1 MNNCPT
7 QGTRWTLWLQKH
19 LVHKQYKESQI
30 GGISRV
36 WRTSRITHLI
46 CSKNRK
52 KKSSEVS
59 LCWLSAQWQ
68 NEYTTGITVL
78 GTFSRRTWDT
88 FYITGKPSWAAN
100 LTESSNHLFS
110 AKTRTTCYFHVVW
123 KRLKCKVSHG
133 CVILHC
139 FTSVYNFQL
148 KIKDRKMDTYYI

>member
-1 MNNCPT
+1 MIPRLAILPWITALHRAEDGPCGYRSIRYTNNIKNPRLVGFLEYDVLHVLHIWFVPKT
-7 QGTRWTLWLQKH
+7 GT
-19 LVHKQYKESQI
+19 
-30 GGISRV
+30 
-36 WRTSRITHLI
+36 
-46 CSKNRK
+46 KN
-52 KKSSEVS
+52 SSEVS

-68 NEYTTGITVL
+68 NEYATGITVL

-88 FYITGKPSWAAN
+88 FNITGKPSWAAN
-100 LTESSNHLFS
+100 LTKCSNHLFS

-148 KIKDRKMDTYYI
+148 